1 LKTYVIILI
10 NENISSKV
18 SRKAINGIGT
28 TDVKIP
34 FQTSPISAYSTLR
47 VKHSAFGSRGDAEE
61 EEMMGIN
68 IVCYIVKNA
77 LFFYY

>member
-1 LKTYVIILI
+1 MC
-10 NENISSKV
+10 
-18 SRKAINGIGT
+18 
-28 TDVKIP
+28 DVKIKKSISNIP
-34 FQTSPISAYSTLR
+34 YLRLLHSPRET
-47 VKHSAFGSRGDAEE
+47 SAFGSRGDAEE